1 MLLSWY
7 ARSAH
12 IYTSAQPFEDSMPG
26 QLAHLPLTY
35 THLLTQLCQLTS
47 LLPVCIT
54 GFKIFI
60 LYGYG
65 NLILV

>member
-1 MLLSWY
+1 
-7 ARSAH
+7 
-12 IYTSAQPFEDSMPG
+12 MPG
-26 QLAHLPLTY
+26 PLAHVPLTH